1 MNKKTKLFFCLIS
14 TTLVSCEPSLI
25 VNKTFTGLSLS
36 HKLYVEEDIYKFS
49 NANPDHFYS
58 PRADFI
64 KDLQDKKVTIKD
76 EKSHQIIDSYYIS
89 KTKEAYFYFSYADQT
104 TQVKNDKIK
113 EIGDFEK
120 PDFREIV
127 KCKADLAVLPG
138 QALPAKVTKKSSQ
151 EEKDASEKTLKQ
163 LQRLQTRF
171 SSLAVPLLIDR
182 ACDEE
187 TNYAKAEWAKV
198 YGEIFGETKAADQLL
213 NQYIKK
219 NKEEKIIHE

>member
-36 HKLYVEEDIYKFS
+36 HKLSVEEDIYKFS

-113 EIGDFEK
+113 DYYSYRCLPCSIDIKYNGTLLKSYFPSFYLESGTIELVDKDTIVQQHCDYTFDDFNSFYDNAEITD
-120 PDFREIV
+120 
-127 KCKADLAVLPG
+127 
-138 QALPAKVTKKSSQ
+138 
-151 EEKDASEKTLKQ
+151 
-163 LQRLQTRF
+163 
-171 SSLAVPLLIDR
+171 
-182 ACDEE
+182 E
-187 TNYAKAEWAKV
+187 TNYSFFLNLYDANLQYDRMIKDLSLKITLSDETITFSTQPKEAK
-198 YGEIFGETKAADQLL
+198 
-213 NQYIKK
+213 
-219 NKEEKIIHE
+219 